1 MNKQIL
7 IRKATKL
14 FLLFALSLIPMSFF
28 SCQGQSSNEIKTLQL
43 DTIVDS
49 IKISLYSIEGSKVDE
64 YGVSQCE
71 KYSSYQGGIDTKAC
85 AIYGMDLPKTF
96 ANLLMSSEKFVRNES
111 SKLPKYFVSLQLDTN
126 KDKLGDLMPV
136 VDCISNHY
144 GVQASLEQKDIDVY
158 VLSLADSNL
167 FVDKYSIDP
176 SDDLPMTLKM
186 YEKEIVFEN
195 YTLEAFANFLNKE
208 LTTSGVYLSDSVDDA
223 SANRRFTLS
232 IPQETFNDIDK
243 LMLFLNRELA
253 LKQELKVIA
262 QDYLILRDQ

>member
-14 FLLFALSLIPMSFF
+14 FLLFALSLISMSFF
-28 SCQGQSSNEIKTLQL
+28 SCQGQSSKEIKTLQL

-71 KYSSYQGGIDTKAC
+71 KYSSYQGGVDAKA
-85 AIYGMDLPKTF
+85 ATIYGMDLPRTF
-96 ANLLMSSEKFVRNES
+96 ANLLMSSEKFVKNES
-111 SKLPKYFVSLQLDTN
+111 SKLPKYFVSLQLSTE
-126 KDKLGDLMPV
+126 KDKLGDLLPV
-136 VDCISNHY
+136 VQCISDYY
-144 GVQASLEQKDIDVY
+144 GVQASLVQKEIEVY
-158 VLSLADSNL
+158 LLNLTDSNL
-167 FVDKYSIDP
+167 FVDKYSSEP

-186 YEKEIVFEN
+186 YENEILIEN
-195 YTLEAFANFLNKE
+195 YTLEAFAGYLNRE
-208 LTTSGVYLSDSVDDA
+208 LATSGVILSDLVDDA

-243 LMLFLNRELA
+243 LMLFLNEKLG
-253 LKQELKVIA
+253 LEHVLEIVP
-262 QDYLILRDQ
+262 QDYLILRDK